1 MPSVVRHE
9 PSAASPG
16 GKSEKAP
23 EIVVPP
29 EPEPEPDDGTKIV
42 QEEPTKKATRRRV
55 IKDADSA

>member
-16 GKSEKAP
+16 GKSEKVP
-23 EIVVPP
+23 EIVAA
-29 EPEPEPDDGTKIV
+29 PEPDDGTKIV